1 MEQQL
6 RMTRKSQVRVTLE
19 RKNWAPGC
27 TANGELATYLV

>member
-6 RMTRKSQVRVTLE
+6 RRTRKSYERATLK
-19 RKNWAPGC
+19 RKTWAPGC